1 MTHADPVRVGLL
13 GYGFAGRTFHAPLI
27 RAVNGLAL
35 SAVASGNP
43 DRVKADIPDVSIYAT
58 PDTLIAAED
67 IDCVVIATP
76 NATHAPLAKAALA
89 AGKHVI
95 IDKPFTLDMNEAR
108 ELIGIAD
115 SLGLLLSVFHN
126 RRWDS
131 DYLSVRQAIEAGR
144 IGRVVHFESGIER
157 FRPVVQD
164 RWRERGG
171 PGAGLWFDLG
181 PHLIDQALQLFG
193 LPDRLFADLGTLRDG
208 GRADD
213 WFHVVLHYADRRV
226 ILRGSMLVAGG
237 APRFVVHGTEGS
249 LVKRCADRQ
258 ENQLRAGM
266 IPGDAGWGEDPDDL
280 LLFDG
285 DGGNHSLPATGGDQR
300 QYYRGIAD
308 ALSDAAPNPVRPIE
322 ALAVMSVIEAG
333 FESAR
338 KGVVV
343 SLPLNAEERASWQ

>member
-43 DRVKADIPDVSIYAT
+43 DRVKADIPDVSVYAT
-58 PDTLIAAED
+58 PDMLFAAED

-76 NATHAPLAKAALA
+76 NVTHAPLAKAALA

-108 ELIGIAD
+108 ELIGMAD

-193 LPDRLFADLGTLRDG
+193 LPDRLFADLGTLRNG
-208 GRADD
+208 GQADD
-213 WFHVVLHYADRRV
+213 WFHVVLHYVDRRV

-249 LVKRCADRQ
+249 LVKRCADQQ

-266 IPGDAGWGEDPDDL
+266 IPGDTGWGEDPDDL

-285 DGGNHSLPATGGDQR
+285 EGGNSSLPATGGDQR
-300 QYYRGIAD
+300 QYYRGVAD
-308 ALSDAAPNPVRPIE
+308 ALHNAAPNPVRPIE

-343 SLPLNAEERASWQ
+343 GLPLNAEERASW